1 MRRPQPR
8 QRTPHVDRLSYR
20 LPGGPRPY
28 AAGVER
34 FPYHRRTEMAEI
46 ILAAVEERTEHGYP
60 GDRMAALHAAGDW
73 VGDALADA
81 LEDALLLTA
90 GAVLTDAGPD
100 GVTRDATTAE
110 NIYSGAGPLI
120 LIKAADWAEASE
132 DPASI
137 AALGLETAATVAADA
152 GFNRWLDRCRP
163 GREPD
168 IKDLCEAGTVAL
180 AQMWPRLPRYTTTE
194 LTRWWLGPDPH
205 ADQPPGG
212 PEVAW
217 EVIARLLLA
226 AIDAGSG
233 PDGPAPQPTALRQRA
248 ADLLADCS
256 REPLFEVVQDALFA
270 AAQWVEIDP
279 QNIME
284 VAAAVNGVFPRAGEL
299 WKAVEA
305 DLALAG
311 GWYGEL
317 EQVSEPEPLSDVE
330 QAPALTRWM
339 GEKRRDD
346 EGTIEYVAAA
356 LAAFTHNEIDGSLA
370 MTTDDD
376 MLDVWATGSAAVR
389 IGPRPHQWPPAARRH
404 LG

>member
-1 MRRPQPR
+1 
-8 QRTPHVDRLSYR
+8 VD
-20 LPGGPRPY
+20 
-28 AAGVER
+28 R
-34 FPYHRRTEMAEI
+34 FPYHRRTEMADI
-46 ILAAVEERTEHGYP
+46 ILAAVEERAEQGHA

-73 VGDALADA
+73 VGDVLADA

-90 GAVLTDAGPD
+90 GTVLTDAGPD
-100 GVTRDATTAE
+100 AVTSDATTAE
-110 NIYSGAGPLI
+110 SIYSGAGTLI

-152 GFNRWLDRCRP
+152 GLNRWLDRCRP

-205 ADQPPGG
+205 ADQAPGG

-226 AIDAGSG
+226 AIEAGPG
-233 PDGPAPQPTALRQRA
+233 PDGPAPEPTALRQRA

-256 REPLFEVVQDALFA
+256 REPLLEVVQDALFA
-270 AAQWVEIDP
+270 TAQWVEIVPAD
-279 QNIME
+279 ITE
-284 VAAAVNGVFPRAGEL
+284 VAGAVNAVFPRAGDL
-299 WKAVEA
+299 WKAVED

-311 GWYGEL
+311 GWYEDL
-317 EQVSEPEPLSDVE
+317 EQASEPAPLSDVE

-339 GEKRRDD
+339 GEKRWDD

-356 LAAFTHNEIDGSLA
+356 LAAFTHDEIDGSLA

-376 MLDVWATGSAAVR
+376 LFDVWATGSAAVP
-389 IGPRPHQWPPAARRH
+389 IGPRPHQWPPTARRQ